1 MNAVNKKRG
10 VKVSEEKDIK
20 QEDLIQETD
29 TMQDEATEEV
39 SEQEEVAIEE
49 VLAKIAA
56 LEAENKELEDKYYRS
71 QAEMA
76 NMHTRFKKE
85 QAQMLKYAGQDL
97 AKAILPALDNLSR
110 AVAIEAS
117 DENIEQL
124 KRGVELV
131 INNLTD
137 ALAGFEVVKIA
148 SLGEKFDPN
157 VHQAVQTVP
166 LEDGQE
172 AETIVQVFQEGYMFK
187 DRVLR
192 PAMVVVTQ

>member
-1 MNAVNKKRG
+1 M
-10 VKVSEEKDIK
+10 SEEKDIK
-20 QEDLIQETD
+20 QEDLNQETD

-117 DENIEQL
+117 DENTEQL